1 MRYCV
6 DLIVTVHVEA
16 ETERQAM
23 NKALDEMSIAGYDC
37 EFSDCY
43 EDEFE
48 YEEDDDWEND

>member
-48 YEEDDDWEND
+48 